1 MNKIQNKFKPL
12 KKNINKAKESVYFK
26 AKFIYKKY
34 HDLLP
39 IEENTI
45 IFQSYDGT
53 TISGNPY
60 YILKE
65 ICTNSAY
72 SHIKPY
78 VVSTWKNYNGNVDFL
93 KEKGFENVTV
103 LKIHSKEYCRVLA
116 QAKYLVNNSTFAP
129 YYYKKEGQIYLNT
142 WHGTP
147 LKNLG
152 RKIHDAPHE
161 IGNTQRNFLSADYLL
176 YPNKFTFEHM
186 RDDYMLT
193 KFYTGQYVIS
203 GYPRNSIFFD
213 KESADR
219 IREELDIQ
227 DKQIVVYMPTWRG
240 NLNNRK
246 SDKQYVYMMHT
257 LYEISNKLPKNM
269 ILYVK
274 THSLASSR
282 INYSEFKNIK
292 PFPNNYE
299 TYEFLNIA
307 DCLITDYSSV
317 FFDFANTGKKIILYG
332 YDKNEYVKDKGMYLN
347 FEELPFSLVDNSQEL
362 LNELL
367 DLKNYKNYDEF
378 KNIYTRYDSINSAK
392 EIADLLINSNK
403 SENMEII
410 DGKKYHNSNPNI
422 MIFGGNIAKNGI
434 TTALKGLINNVDVEN
449 YNYILTFYKGKVEQ
463 NKYTINDFHNIDYMP
478 IQGQKNFTYFESL
491 CQYLYFR
498 WNIKGPII
506 KNVIKNI
513 YEGEYLR
520 LFPNIHFDYAIHF
533 SGYEQHIIHLIKYMK
548 DAKKIIYIHNDMK
561 KEEQTKQNVNSK
573 IYKKAIEEY
582 DNVVCIRESSKKEI
596 LEFADK
602 LDPDKVVIAH
612 NINNIEEIKRKAA
625 LPLKFDYNTYCNI
638 SFEKLNEIVYDNTK
652 EKFLNIGRYSPEKGQ
667 IRLIEAFLEY
677 EKNNPNSY
685 LIIVG
690 GDGIA
695 FKEIRNMVDN
705 LESDK
710 VILIKLLSNPY
721 PILINSD
728 LFILSSFYEGLPM
741 TIMEALIL
749 DKTVIST
756 NIPGPSEFLS
766 RGYGHLVEDS
776 KEGLLKGMCDF
787 KKGEITT
794 SKKFDAKTFN
804 DNSIKE
810 FNALLKK

>member
-1 MNKIQNKFKPL
+1 MTNLSERFKPV
-12 KKNINKAKESVYFK
+12 KKNIDKAKKSIYYK
-26 AKFIYKKY
+26 AKFIYTKY
-34 HDLLP
+34 HDKLP

-45 IFQSYDGT
+45 LFQSYDGSN
-53 TISGNPY
+53 ISGNPY

-65 ICTNSAY
+65 ICSDSKY

-78 VVSTWKNYNGNVDFL
+78 VVSTWKNYNSNVKFL
-93 KEKGFENVTV
+93 QEKGFDSATV
-103 LKIHSKEYCRVLA
+103 LKIHSKQYCKVLA

-129 YYYKKEGQIYLNT
+129 YYYRKEGQIYLNT

-161 IGNTQRNFLSADYLL
+161 IGNTQRNFLSSDYLL

-186 RDDYMLT
+186 RNDYMLT
-193 KFYTGQYVIS
+193 KYYCGKYIIS

-219 IREELDIQ
+219 VREELELQ

-246 SDKQYVYMMHT
+246 SDKQYIYMMHT

-274 THSLASSR
+274 AHSLASSR
-282 INYSEFKNIK
+282 IRYSEFTNVK
-292 PFPNNYE
+292 PFPSNYE
-299 TYEFLNIA
+299 TYEFLNAA

-317 FFDFANTGKKIILYG
+317 FFDYANTGKKIILYG
-332 YDKNEYVKDKGMYLN
+332 YDKDEYLEDKGMYLN
-347 FEELPFSLVDNSQEL
+347 FDELPFSIANNPNQL

-367 DLKNYKNYDEF
+367 DLNSYKNYDKF
-378 KNIYTRYDSINSAK
+378 RSIYTKYDSINSAK
-392 EIADLLINSNK
+392 EITDFLINSNTT
-403 SENMEII
+403 ENIKII
-410 DGKKYHNSNPNI
+410 DGKKYHNDNPNI

-449 YNYILTFYKGKVEQ
+449 YNFVLTFYKSRVER
-463 NKYTINDFHNIDYMP
+463 NKYTINDFQAIDYMP

-498 WNIKGPII
+498 WNINGPITKKAI
-506 KNVIKNI
+506 KKI
-513 YEGEYLR
+513 YECEYQR
-520 LFPNIHFDYAIHF
+520 LFPNIHFDYSIHF
-533 SGYEQHIIHLIKYMK
+533 SGYEQHIIHLIKYMNNT
-548 DAKKIIYIHNDMK
+548 KKIIYVHNDLK
-561 KEEQTKQNVNSK
+561 KEEQTKKNVNSK
-573 IYKKAIEEY
+573 IYKRAIENY
-582 DNVVCIRESSKKEI
+582 DNIVCIRESSKKEI
-596 LEFADK
+596 LEFADN
-602 LDPDKVVIAH
+602 LDPDKIVIAH
-612 NINNIEEIKRKAA
+612 NINNIEEIKHNASS
-625 LPLKFDYNTYCNI
+625 PIEFDYNTYCNI
-638 SFEKLNEIVYDNTK
+638 SFNELNEIVYNNK
-652 EKFLNIGRYSPEKGQ
+652 KQKFINIGRYSPEKGQ

-677 EKNNPNSY
+677 EKTNPDSY

-695 FKEIRNMVDN
+695 FKEIKDFVDSLDSN
-705 LESDK
+705 K

-721 PILINSD
+721 PILMNSD

-749 DKTVIST
+749 DKMIIST

-766 RGYGHLVEDS
+766 QGYGYLVENS
-776 KEGLLKGMCDF
+776 KEGLLKGMYDF
-787 KKGEITT
+787 KNGKIPEP
-794 SKKFDAKTFN
+794 KKFDAKAFN
-804 DNSIKE
+804 DNAIKE
-810 FNALLKK
+810 FYALLK